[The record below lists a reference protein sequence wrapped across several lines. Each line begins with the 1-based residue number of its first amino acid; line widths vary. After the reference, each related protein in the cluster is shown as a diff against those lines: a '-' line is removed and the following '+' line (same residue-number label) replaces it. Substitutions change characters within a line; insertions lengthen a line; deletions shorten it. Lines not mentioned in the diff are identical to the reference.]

1 MSEQQHQQEE
11 NTSIPWT
18 RRVLI
23 SNRSERRRYHGQRV
37 HPTPAQLLAAW
48 LGAFAG
54 IGLLATAVALF
65 PELDLLVIGSFG
77 ASAVL
82 LYAAP
87 RAPFAQPR
95 NLIGGHLVS
104 ALIGVTCYRYLP
116 DLSMLQEGVAVAT
129 AIAAM
134 MLTHTVHPPG
144 GATALIAVIGSEHI
158 HSLGYGYVMPVLAG
172 ALVLLVVALVSNN
185 LLEPGSYP
193 DRWD

>member
-1 MSEQQHQQEE
+1 
-11 NTSIPWT
+11 
-18 RRVLI
+18 
-23 SNRSERRRYHGQRV
+23 
-37 HPTPAQLLAAW
+37 
-48 LGAFAG
+48 
-54 IGLLATAVALF
+54 
-65 PELDLLVIGSFG
+65 
-77 ASAVL
+77 
-82 LYAAP
+82 
-87 RAPFAQPR
+87 
-95 NLIGGHLVS
+95 
-104 ALIGVTCYRYLP
+104 
-116 DLSMLQEGVAVAT
+116 MLQEGVAVAT

>member
-1 MSEQQHQQEE
+1 MSDPDRERERV
-11 NTSIPWT
+11 TAIPWT
-18 RRVLI
+18 RRVFVAD
-23 SNRSERRRYHGQRV
+23 RPERRRYHGQRV
-37 HPTPAQLLAAW
+37 RPTVGQLLAAW
-48 LGAFAG
+48 LGAFFG
-54 IGLLATAVALF
+54 IGLLATAAALF
-65 PELDLLVIGSFG
+65 PDLDLLVIGSFG

-95 NLIGGHLVS
+95 NLIGGHLIS
-104 ALIGVTCYRYLP
+104 ALIGVSCYRYLP

-129 AIAAM
+129 AIVAM

-158 HSLGYGYVMPVLAG
+158 HSLGYGYVMPVLTG
-172 ALVLLVVALVSNN
+172 ALVLLAVALLSNN

>member
-1 MSEQQHQQEE
+1 MSEQQRQQEE
-11 NTSIPWT
+11 TTSIPWM

-23 SNRSERRRYHGQRV
+23 SGRSERRRYHGQRV
-37 HPTPAQLLAAW
+37 RPTPAQLLAAW

-116 DLSMLQEGVAVAT
+116 DLPMLQEGVAVAT

-158 HSLGYGYVMPVLAG
+158 HTLGYGYVMPVLTG
-172 ALVLLVVALVSNN
+172 ALVLLAVALVSNN